1 MKRNKIFYALI
12 AVVAVVAT
20 VIVILLSSGGNG
32 YMNVIPSRVKAL
44 VAVDLSKIG
53 VGDVPGVN
61 TGKKAYLF
69 ESADGKRES
78 SLSAAN
84 FSISSLVGLVATRL
98 SSVSSSVG
106 MTERL

>member
-53 VGDVPGVN
+53 VGDVPGVD

-69 ESADGKRES
+69 ETADG
-78 SLSAAN
+78 SL
-84 FSISSLVGLVATRL
+84 GLVAAVD
-98 SSVSSSVG
+98 SKGDVESWIEQMNKDGKASKPV
-106 MTERL
+106 